1 MFRVT
6 WGIRRIMFTIGAML
20 LMGGWGLTG
29 YVDAYQHAAGAAAGV
44 RWREGVQETTA
55 SLRQSKPARKAVPAG
70 SVAGGDPTP
79 ETRSRMKSLA
89 AAQKQLTLTR
99 QVLPPSSWLYALGV
113 VIMMAGAGLMALMVP
128 WRGARL
134 AAVAEVVPQQH
145 YVAPSAPSAP
155 AEPMAPITPEAPK
168 AAKPAKAPKRQK
180 ASKPSKAA
188 KVAALGSPPAPSF
201 PGLPP
206 LQELQNSAAAP
217 MQESGHAPLGKTG
230 IKPLLYKKGA

>member
-1 MFRVT
+1 
-6 WGIRRIMFTIGAML
+6 MFTIGAML

-44 RWREGVQETTA
+44 RWREGEQETTA

-70 SVAGGDPTP
+70 SVAGGDLAP

-145 YVAPSAPSAP
+145 YVAPSAPIAP
-155 AEPMAPITPEAPK
+155 MDPVSPK
-168 AAKPAKAPKRQK
+168 TSKPAKAPKP
-180 ASKPSKAA
+180 AKAA
-188 KVAALGSPPAPSF
+188 KAGKAAKASPPTPSF

-206 LQELQNSAAAP
+206 LQEVQNSAAAP